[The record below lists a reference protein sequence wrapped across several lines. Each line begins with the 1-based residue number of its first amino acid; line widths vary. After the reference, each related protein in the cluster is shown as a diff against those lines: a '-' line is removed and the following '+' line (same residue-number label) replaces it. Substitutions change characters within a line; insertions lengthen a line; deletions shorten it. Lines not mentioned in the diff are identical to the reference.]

1 MKAEIKVIKII
12 YIKKLIIMPKTHK
25 LLQITNYS
33 NHELL
38 KLRQNFMQN
47 GNFMPKYSKDVTSR
61 VARFS
66 RLKS

>member
-1 MKAEIKVIKII
+1 
-12 YIKKLIIMPKTHK
+12 MPKTHK

-38 KLRQNFMQN
+38 KLWQNFMQN
-47 GNFMPKYSKDVTSR
+47 GNFMPKYSKDVTSS

-66 RLKS
+66 RQKI